1 MGLGVGGRQFRH
13 ARGDGGGKG
22 GGEGSCRGTW
32 GLPGRLLRGGKGVG
46 RRGVVDGAFGRDGM
60 KGFGIHLVFVTSY
73 MSFVLLC
80 YYSLQC
86 ISLHKVFGVNFES
99 RDSDHTVVSR
109 APNNPGLDTSH
120 VSKVLTAA
128 LEGSFV

>member
-1 MGLGVGGRQFRH
+1 MGGRQSWRS
-13 ARGDGGGKG
+13 RGNSGGQDGA
-22 GGEGSCRGTW
+22 EGSCRGTW

-46 RRGVVDGAFGRDGM
+46 RRGVVDGAFGRN
-60 KGFGIHLVFVTSY
+60 GIKTSFMHSIFVTY
-73 MSFVLLC
+73 FMSFVLLC

-99 RDSDHTVVSR
+99 RDSDHIVVSG

-120 VSKVLTAA
+120 VSKVLVAA